1 MLASWERQ
9 LLPAVTKF
17 RPDFVLISAGFD
29 SRKDDL
35 LGCFEVTD
43 NAFRRMTGIVMDI
56 ADDFC
61 DGRVV
66 SILEG
71 GYNVDGTALAA
82 AAHVE
87 TLINQTRA

>member
-1 MLASWERQ
+1 
-9 LLPAVTKF
+9 
-17 RPDFVLISAGFD
+17 
-29 SRKDDL
+29 
-35 LGCFEVTD
+35 
-43 NAFRRMTGIVMDI
+43 VMDI

-82 AAHVE
+82 TAHVE
-87 TLINQTRA
+87 TLINQSPT